1 MIEYVIALL
10 VVIAYIILVYVL
22 NKKGIL
28 AKHHFTQGMIFLMWR
43 TEGGKKIIEKLS
55 RFRRF
60 WQVYAAVAKWICI
73 GVAIFMMSLLIW
85 EATLVS
91 SIPASSAPSPE
102 MILGIPGL
110 NPIIPI
116 WYGIIGLIVAVV
128 FHEIAHGILTRVG
141 KMDVKSLGIVFLVI
155 PLGAFVEPDEEA
167 INKADRKRRTSIY
180 AVGPGTNIILAFI
193 CALLFSSVMLSSIS
207 PVHEGPVVVTVADNS
222 IASMNSFQFGAQV
235 VSVNGATVSDIY
247 SWQNATAPNAG
258 SSVNISYFYKGSLNN
273 ISITSGVEVTSVTK
287 GYPANNAGIQSG
299 MLIASFNNTP
309 IRNENDFR
317 VALHNTHGGQTV
329 NITVMKYF
337 DDTKM
342 FENLSSINNITVLSR
357 ADYLRSIGQSVP
369 SGFVDYGFM
378 GLNVAYEGAGVVN
391 IEVLSQRLAS
401 PYANMQSPGDFI
413 TDTLRYISLPFLGL
427 APVQSPVTE
436 LFHPGNVVAPFGDD
450 MFWITANILYWVF
463 WINLMVG
470 MTNVLPAI
478 PLDGGFLFKD
488 GLDAFVQKVRKNA
501 TEEQRGRYVRAIT
514 LGLALFVLFL
524 IVWQLIGPRLNG

>member
-10 VVIAYIILVYVL
+10 VIIAYIVLVYVL

-43 TEGGKKIIEKLS
+43 TEGGKKLIEKLS
-55 RFRRF
+55 KFRRF
-60 WQVYAAVAKWICI
+60 WQVYAAAAKWICI

-141 KMDVKSLGIVFLVI
+141 KIDVKSLGIVFLVI

-193 CALLFSSVMLSSIS
+193 CAILFSSVMLSSIS
-207 PVHEGPVVVTVADNS
+207 PVHEGPVVVTVADTS

-247 SWQNATAPNAG
+247 SWQNVSAPNAG
-258 SSVNISYFYKGSLNN
+258 SSVNLTYYYKGNLN
-273 ISITSGVEVTSVTK
+273 SINMTSGVEVTSVTK
-287 GYPANNAGIQSG
+287 DYPANNAGIQSG

-317 VALHNTHGGQTV
+317 VGLHNTHGGQTV

-337 DDTKM
+337 ADTKR
-342 FENLSSINNITVLSR
+342 FENVSGIHNITVLSR
-357 ADYLRSIGQSVP
+357 ADYLRSIGQSLP

-378 GLNVAYEGAGVVN
+378 GLNVAYEGVGMVN
-391 IEVLSQRLAS
+391 IEVLSQRLAT

-436 LFHPGNVVAPFGDD
+436 LFHPGNVVAPLGDD

-488 GLDAFVQKVRKNA
+488 GLDAFVQKVRKKA
-501 TEEQRGRYVRAIT
+501 SDEQRAKYVRAIT
-514 LGLALFVLFL
+514 LALALFVLFL